1 MSLVGQTLGRYAIE
15 SEIGHGGMSV
25 VYRAYDTQL
34 KRDVAVKVM
43 HTFLAEQD
51 EAKERFHR
59 EAVAVARLKHRHIIE
74 IFDYSGEEAS
84 HSYIVQE
91 LVEGSSL
98 ADFLR
103 DRPLSHPELAL
114 VLARPIAAALVHAHE
129 NGVIHRDLKPENILV
144 GTQGALKLTDFGIA
158 RMLDNQTLTVTGTLL
173 GSPAYMAPE
182 YIEGYATDERADLF
196 SFGAMLYFFAVGE
209 LPFVATSPHALLK
222 KIATAEYLPA
232 EQALPGLPAR
242 LSQIIDSCLA
252 RLPEHR
258 FASANKLLQAIDD
271 ELESLGFDI
280 ESLLPSVLETS
291 GPDLDLDAMLIERYL
306 ERAKRRMREK
316 QTGAA
321 LQDLDRILA
330 LDPKHA
336 EVREIMKRLS
346 RRDFSAGML
355 RGAGIAAAAAV
366 FLFGLVAAAL
376 SIGTPPPPSDVAVE
390 PAPQPAPQAVMR
402 DVPFTLRGRG
412 DLYIDD
418 ELAQPQIEGAYS
430 MRLPSGSHRA
440 RFEGA
445 SKTDELEFEVPRT
458 DVVRFVRLSVIDE
471 TAPQPSPPVSSAI
484 PGLVGSPT
492 VTDAGPDAGSGEDSA
507 PADVAERMVT
517 FKPANVWVNV
527 FVDGADE
534 PVVRNQMGAFDLPLS
549 FGAHRLRF
557 ENPNFK
563 ERIVELDVNEV
574 SPPEAVVVRLAP
586 LDARLMVSGGPDG
599 ALVEIKESGDSEPI
613 KVQPINASTRDVP
626 IFVPLI
632 SGEPVQRYVVVVRTR
647 DGREQRDVLEF
658 RARQTQQL
666 QIDL

>member
-15 SEIGHGGMSV
+15 SEVGHGGMSV

-74 IFDYSGEEAS
+74 IFDYSGEEAN

-232 EQALPGLPAR
+232 EQARPGLPAR

-258 FASANKLLQAIDD
+258 FASATKLLQAIDD
-271 ELESLGFDI
+271 ELESLGLEI
-280 ESLLPSVLETS
+280 ENLLPAVLEES
-291 GPDLDLDAMLIERYL
+291 GPDLDLDALLTERYL
-306 ERAKRRMREK
+306 DRAKRRMHEK

-336 EVREIMKRLS
+336 EVREIVKRLS
-346 RRDFSAGML
+346 RRNFSVRML
-355 RGAGIAAAAAV
+355 RGAGITAAAAV

-376 SIGTPPPPSDVAVE
+376 SIGSPREPPNPSVE
-390 PAPQPAPQAVMR
+390 PAPQPTPQVVMR

-445 SKTDELEFEVPRT
+445 SRTDELEFEVPRT

-471 TAPQPSPPVSSAI
+471 TDKTQPPPISSTL
-484 PGLVGSPT
+484 PGLVDARTG
-492 VTDAGPDAGSGEDSA
+492 TDAGAGEDAGEGSERDDEGD
-507 PADVAERMVT
+507 RMVT

-527 FVDGADE
+527 FVDDADE
-534 PVVRNQMGAFDLPLS
+534 PVLRNQMGAFDLPLS
-549 FGAHRLRF
+549 FGSHRVRF

-563 ERIVELDVNEV
+563 ERVLELNVSEV

-599 ALVEIKESGDSEPI
+599 ALVEIKESRDSEPI
-613 KVQPINASTRDVP
+613 KVQPINASTRDEP
-626 IFVPLI
+626 ICVPLI
-632 SGEPVQRYVVVVRTR
+632 SGEPVQRDVVVVRTR

-658 RARQTQQL
+658 RARQTQQR
-666 QIDL
+666 QVDL